1 MLEIFKENGVYSLT
15 RVIVALNYV
24 LFIIG
29 TAYLILTGTTWG
41 NYEVF
46 CVVTA
51 TGGAATQIANKFLNS
66 KYNSEIGKPIKG
78 LN

>member
-1 MLEIFKENGVYSLT
+1 MMEIFKENGVLSLT

-66 KYNSEIGKPIKG
+66 KYNSPLGGPLKTKD
-78 LN
+78 

>member
-24 LFIIG
+24 LFIVG
-29 TAYLILTGTTWG
+29 TAYLIITGQTWG
-41 NYEVF
+41 NYDTF

-51 TGGAATQIANKFLNS
+51 TGGSATQLVNKFINS
-66 KYNSEIGKPIKG
+66 KYNTEIGKPLKG
-78 LN
+78 MS

>member
-1 MLEIFKENGVYSLT
+1 MMEIFKENGVYSLT
-15 RVIVALNYV
+15 RFIVALNYL

-29 TAYLILTGTTWG
+29 TAYLIVSGQTWG
-41 NYEVF
+41 NYDTF

-66 KYNSEIGKPIKG
+66 KYNSEPGKPTKG
-78 LN
+78 LM